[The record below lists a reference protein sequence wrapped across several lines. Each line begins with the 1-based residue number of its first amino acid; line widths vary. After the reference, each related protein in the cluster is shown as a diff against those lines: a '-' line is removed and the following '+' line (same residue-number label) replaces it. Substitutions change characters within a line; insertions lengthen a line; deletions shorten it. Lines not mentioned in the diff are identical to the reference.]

1 MNNSSAKCS
10 ILTKGS
16 VTQLNTK
23 LKSLFAKQTKKTHR
37 EEKFTENI
45 VRPEELWTS
54 LKSLG
59 LTDTV
64 WKVSKCGAFSGPYFL
79 IFGLNNQSE
88 YRKIQTR
95 KNFFTQC
102 EVSNWATYSI
112 KDTNTVKFEPSDV
125 ALVFKNCF
133 TNPVYSLKMSLLIN
147 K

>member
-1 MNNSSAKCS
+1 MLHINKGIRNTVKYKTHELVCK
-10 ILTKGS
+10 TK
-16 VTQLNTK
+16 
-23 LKSLFAKQTKKTHR
+23 KKTHR

-112 KDTNTVKFEPSDV
+112 NDTNTVKFEPSDV